1 MSTKKIQKVSVI
13 TVNYNVAKH
22 IKRLICSLKKIDKII
37 KEIIVVDNNSNDVHS
52 LEKGRK
58 IVLIKNKTNFG
69 FAKAVNQGIKVSK
82 CDIILLI
89 NPDCYLENTSILS
102 SLNKIFSDK
111 NIGAIGGR
119 LTKPAHKGFQ
129 FSANNKANFLTGI
142 FEFTNLK
149 KLFPE
154 NKYTKMFWVEK
165 NRNIKHPIKVESL
178 CGANIIFRK
187 SLDNKLNIFDERYFL
202 YMEDMDFGNKINSL
216 GYKVIFNPSSEIVHI
231 GGKSSGSKY
240 GTVLKHWY
248 KSRKIYFKK
257 HLNIVESSIL
267 SLIFTIEELLLY
279 IFHKIKN
286 TSNV

>member
-1 MSTKKIQKVSVI
+1 
-13 TVNYNVAKH
+13 
-22 IKRLICSLKKIDKII
+22 
-37 KEIIVVDNNSNDVHS
+37 
-52 LEKGRK
+52 
-58 IVLIKNKTNFG
+58 
-69 FAKAVNQGIKVSK
+69 
-82 CDIILLI
+82 
-89 NPDCYLENTSILS
+89 
-102 SLNKIFSDK
+102 
-111 NIGAIGGR
+111 
-119 LTKPAHKGFQ
+119 
-129 FSANNKANFLTGI
+129 
-142 FEFTNLK
+142 
-149 KLFPE
+149 
-154 NKYTKMFWVEK
+154 MFWVEK